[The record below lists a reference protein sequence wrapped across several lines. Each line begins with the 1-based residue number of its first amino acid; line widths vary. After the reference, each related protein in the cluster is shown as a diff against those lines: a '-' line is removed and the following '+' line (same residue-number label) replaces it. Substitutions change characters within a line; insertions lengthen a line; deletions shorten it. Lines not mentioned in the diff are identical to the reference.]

1 MILQA
6 LVDLAEAEGLV
17 QDPDFEPKDV
27 HWIVQLTTDGKLAG
41 IVDARR
47 MDENGRARPTKYLVP
62 KTEKRAYGVSAQFLY
77 EKSDYVFGVKIE
89 KSGERKEV
97 EPCLDAFIDLVVAAF
112 AESGDEALGA
122 LHTFMQSVKRDST
135 DDRVSRLPEEFS
147 GGEWFTFQIAGDQGL
162 ISDRP
167 AVRDWWK
174 SHRRVEGE
182 PTAFC
187 LVTGAPCVPVE
198 KHDGIKRVPG
208 GSTADVSLVSFNRA
222 AYESY
227 GLERNENAAV
237 GRTAEEAYV
246 RALNRLLD
254 PAWPSPTESGAHLP
268 RRSVRL
274 GADSAVVFWERGA
287 GLDFANLFD
296 ELLSQPDPQA
306 VQRLF
311 TAPRKGTPAP
321 IEDQSAFYALT
332 LSGGQGRATIRDW
345 LTCSVGEAAARLAA
359 YFGDLELAFP
369 FEVAPRPS
377 LPQLLQAVAL
387 HGEMENISPNLASAV
402 LRAILQDSP
411 FPITLLH
418 AAIHRCKAEGPL
430 PSSKRTKKTD
440 WSRAHLRMQV
450 IKACQRRIGRARG
463 TVDSNEREVLPMLD
477 DSNTQ
482 TAYLLGR
489 LFAALAKTQEDAQPG
504 IGGTIGDRFY
514 GAASSTP
521 NLVFARLFSL
531 SRHHL
536 AKLRR
541 DRPGQ
546 AVNRDKLVQ
555 EIMSLLPP
563 AKLPPVLSLEEQG
576 LFAIGFYHQRNDFF
590 RRRNGGSDEAAG
602 VPEPV

>member
-6 LVDLAEAEGLV
+6 LVELAQAEGLV

-27 HWIVQLTTDGKLAG
+27 HWIIQLMGGGHLAG
-41 IVDARR
+41 IVDVRR
-47 MDENGRARPTKYLVP
+47 VDGKGRARPTKYLVP
-62 KTEKRAYGVSAQFLY
+62 KTEKRTSGVSAQFLY

-97 EPCLDAFIDLVVAAF
+97 EPCLDAGIELVAAAF

-122 LHTFMQSVKRDST
+122 LHKFMQSVKRESI
-135 DDRVSRLPEEFS
+135 DDRLAPLPEDFS
-147 GGEWFTFQIAGDQGL
+147 GGEWFAFQLAGDQGL

-167 AVRDWWK
+167 AVQAWWK
-174 SHRRVEGE
+174 RHRRLEGK

-187 LVTGAPCVPVE
+187 LVTGALCVPVE

-208 GSTADVSLVSFNRA
+208 STTADVSLVSFDA
-222 AYESY
+222 AASWSH
-227 GLERNENAAV
+227 GLKRNENATI
-237 GRTAEEAYV
+237 GRTAAEAYV

-254 PAWPSPTESGAHLP
+254 PAWPHPTESGAHLP
-268 RRSVRL
+268 QRSVRL
-274 GADSAVVFWERGA
+274 SKNSVVVFWEHGA
-287 GLDFANLFD
+287 SPDFANLFD
-296 ELLSQPDPQA
+296 TLLSQPDPQA

-311 TAPRKGTPAP
+311 IAPRKGIPAP
-321 IEDQSAFYALT
+321 IENHSAFYALT

-345 LTCSVGEAAARLAA
+345 LTCSVGEAAQKLAA
-359 YFGDLELAFP
+359 YFDDLELAFP

-377 LPQLLQAVAL
+377 LPQLLRAVAL
-387 HGEMENISPNLASAV
+387 RGEVENVAPNLASEV
-402 LRAILQDSP
+402 LRAIIQGFPL
-411 FPITLLH
+411 PITLLH
-418 AAIHRCKAEGPL
+418 AAIRRCKAEGPL
-430 PSSKRTKKTD
+430 PLIKRTKAID

-450 IKACQRRIGRARG
+450 IKACLRRIGRARRAEACN
-463 TVDSNEREVLPMLD
+463 DKEVPPMLD
-477 DSNTQ
+477 ESNTQ

-489 LFAALAKTQEDAQPG
+489 LFAALDKTQEDAQPG
-504 IGGTIGDRFY
+504 IGGTIRDRFY

-521 NLVFARLFSL
+521 NLVFARLLSL
-531 SRHHL
+531 TRHHL

-563 AKLPPVLSLEEQG
+563 SKLPPVLSLEEQG
-576 LFAIGFYHQRNDFF
+576 LFAIGFYHQRQDFF
-590 RRRNGGSDEAAG
+590 RPRDGRSGEADGASEQ
-602 VPEPV
+602 V